1 MTNAFSAAAMASAL
15 VLVVGVAGGFAAE
28 ERWKTRGQSGTQSER
43 MSSQTE
49 RSGAAAQTGESMALG
64 EMKGMHTMEGE
75 VTKIDHNSGK
85 FSIKTSGEG
94 TLDLHVPPTALQG
107 VKKGDRVAVVIGINP
122 SPSAAMTPGTRS
134 SQTGGGAGAGAGGAT
149 TTTPSTPGS
158 QNR

>member
-1 MTNAFSAAAMASAL
+1 MTKAFSAAAMASVLA
-15 VLVVGVAGGFAAE
+15 LVVGVAGGFAVE
-28 ERWKTRGQSGTQSER
+28 ERSKTRGQSGTQSER

-49 RSGAAAQTGESMALG
+49 RSGATAQTGESMALG

-107 VKKGDRVAVVIGINP
+107 VKKGDRVAVAIGINP

-134 SQTGGGAGAGAGGAT
+134 GGGAGVGAGGAT

>member
-1 MTNAFSAAAMASAL
+1 MTKAFSAAAMASAL

-28 ERWKTRGQSGTQSER
+28 ERSK
-43 MSSQTE
+43 
-49 RSGAAAQTGESMALG
+49 TGESMALG

-107 VKKGDRVAVVIGINP
+107 VKKGDRVAVAIGINP

-134 SQTGGGAGAGAGGAT
+134 GGGAGGGAGGAT